1 MAIIKNTN
9 NALRT
14 QLRSQYSVDRVA
26 KSIFCLAYIVDKPG
40 VSPAEGKVSFSP
52 TNKPSQV
59 TSITVN
65 VVALSGANLKDF
77 YDYYT
82 EGTIT
87 FHDKP
92 IADNFASFKIGSR
105 TIADDGKT
113 VTFTIPQVL
122 ASDAISI
129 FKQNMQLCLIM
140 GAAPTSEAFEVI
152 DGGYFGTQ
160 APT

>member
-40 VSPAEGKVSFSP
+40 VTPAEGKVSFSP

-59 TSITVN
+59 TSIVVN
-65 VVALSGANLKDF
+65 TTTLSGANLKDF
-77 YDYYT
+77 YNFTT
-82 EGTIT
+82 EGSIT

-92 IADNFASFKIGSR
+92 IADNFAAFKIGGR
-105 TIADDGKT
+105 TLSSDEKT
-113 VTFTIPQVL
+113 VTFSVPQVL
-122 ASDAISI
+122 ASDALSI
-129 FKQNMQLCLIM
+129 FKQNMQVCLIM
-140 GAAPTSEAFEVI
+140 HPAPTSEAFGVI
-152 DGGYFGTQ
+152 DGGYFGTT
-160 APT
+160 A